1 MKMKKTYMTPS
12 MDIYTFQPGA
22 VILTTSTLVPTPGG
36 GGEAGSRLFDE
47 SELELFQN
55 DDLEMIYKELGM

>member
-1 MKMKKTYMTPS
+1 
-12 MDIYTFQPGA
+12 MDIYTFQPDA

>member
-1 MKMKKTYMTPS
+1 MTMKKTYMTPS
-12 MDIYTFQPGA
+12 IDIYTFQPDA

>member
-12 MDIYTFQPGA
+12 MDIYTLQPDA

>member
-1 MKMKKTYMTPS
+1 MKKTYMTPG
-12 MDIYTFQPGA
+12 MDIYTFQSDA

>member
-1 MKMKKTYMTPS
+1 MTMKKQYIAPQMET
-12 MDIYTFQPGA
+12 
-22 VILTTSTLVPTPGG
+22 GG

>member
-1 MKMKKTYMTPS
+1 MTMKKQYIAPQMETYYIQS
-12 MDIYTFQPGA
+12 ADSL
-22 VILTTSTLVPTPGG
+22 LTTSTLVPTPGG
-36 GGEAGSRLFDE
+36 GGNAGSRLFDE

>member
-1 MKMKKTYMTPS
+1 MKKTYIIPQMQ
-12 MDIYTFQPGA
+12 IYHVETA
-22 VILTTSTLVPTPGG
+22 HAILETSVLTPTPGG
-36 GGEAGSRLFDE
+36 GGNAGSRLFDE

>member
-12 MDIYTFQPGA
+12 MDIYTLQPDA
-22 VILTTSTLVPTPGG
+22 VILTASTLVPTPGG